1 MKVHVILTNKFS
13 PESLIEVDI
22 RNCVCAV
29 IDVIRATSTIAT
41 MIGCGSKKVIIS
53 GDKIQAFKLKKVF
66 TDYIL
71 CGEVGGLP
79 PKGFDYGNSPLE
91 ISNLNIKSKNFIL
104 MTTNGTRSFFK
115 VSNCKSVFSL
125 SILNL
130 NHTMDQIINLAN
142 KNNYDI
148 LFLCSGEKGKVA
160 YDDAFTAGLA
170 VKYLLTKPFS
180 FSYSDSSKLVLSA
193 AINESDIINAL
204 EKSSSAH
211 SLRNVGLGEDIYFC
225 SQLNKYKIAAKL
237 NVLNIKK
244 LISKPG
250 TSEKLIKNLEDL
262 AKLGLDSLFTIE
274 PYN

>member
-1 MKVHVILTNKFS
+1 LKVHVILTNKFS
-13 PESLIEVDI
+13 PKSLIEIDI

-53 GDKIQAFKLKKVF
+53 DNKIQAFKLKKVF

-115 VSNCKSVFSL
+115 VSNCKSVFPL

-130 NHTMDQIINLAN
+130 NYTMDKIINLAN

-148 LFLCSGEKGKVA
+148 LFLCSGEKGKVT

-180 FSYSDSSKLVLSA
+180 FSYSDSSKLVLSV
-193 AINESDIINAL
+193 AINESDIINAF

-237 NVLNIKK
+237 NILNIKE

>member
-1 MKVHVILTNKFS
+1 MKVHVILTNKFN

-29 IDVIRATSTIAT
+29 IDVIRATSTITT
-41 MIGCGSKKVIIS
+41 MLGCGRGKVIIS
-53 GDKIQAFKLKKVF
+53 GNRRQAVKLKKIF

-91 ISNLNIKSKNFIL
+91 ISNLNMKSKNFIL
-104 MTTNGTRSFFK
+104 MTTNGTQSFFK

-130 NHTMDQIINLAN
+130 NHTMDQVINLAN

-170 VKYLLTKPFS
+170 IKYLLTKPFS

-204 EKSSSAH
+204 EKSCSAH

-225 SQLNKYKIAAKL
+225 SQLNKYEIAAKL

-262 AKLGLDSLFTIE
+262 VKLGLDSLFTIE
-274 PYN
+274 PYD

>member
-1 MKVHVILTNKFS
+1 
-13 PESLIEVDI
+13 
-22 RNCVCAV
+22 
-29 IDVIRATSTIAT
+29 
-41 MIGCGSKKVIIS
+41 MIGCGGKKVIIS
-53 GDKIQAFKLKKVF
+53 DNKRQAFKIKEIF

-71 CGEVGGLP
+71 CGEIGGLP

-104 MTTNGTRSFFK
+104 MTTNGTRSFIK

-193 AINESDIINAL
+193 TINESDIINAL

-244 LISKPG
+244 FISKPG
-250 TSEKLIKNLEDL
+250 TSEKLIKNLKDL